1 MNKVVSYVA
10 ISKDKYLVSYIP
22 KLDHDIINSHNLDF
36 MKLLNK
42 FKDKELRSFETT
54 SIAISAAVTAYGRI
68 YISKLKLYI
77 LSLGGKIYYSDT
89 DSIITDLKLNDKM
102 ISSNELGKLELEHIV
117 KIGIFIFF

>member
-1 MNKVVSYVA
+1 M
-10 ISKDKYLVSYIP
+10 
-22 KLDHDIINSHNLDF
+22 
-36 MKLLNK
+36 
-42 FKDKELRSFETT
+42 
-54 SIAISAAVTAYGRI
+54 TAYARI

-102 ISSNELGKLELEHIV
+102 ISSNELGKLKLEHIV